1 MGAFSIGTVS
11 ALTEIITGGPG
22 NTNGPTKFGIY
33 RSGPSLEQFMGHLN
47 LEFRIGP
54 RDSRVSA
61 TQNLLSEINK
71 RPDALNILTQVI
83 EQAVDIP
90 EFLDHSEKLD
100 AVIEYLNRRLDS
112 DDYKLLKAGKR
123 YKLVRLGTDVPVTTA
138 LKEKA
143 SMLDMD
149 SVSQDFKRALKQ
161 TDSDPEGAITAAC
174 ATVESVCKC
183 ILDQMKQPYPAKQD
197 ISGLYKEIQKHLK
210 LSPGREDIS
219 QEIKQILGGLSTVVS
234 GIGTL
239 RTHAGDAHGK
249 GIKVL
254 RPDGRIARLAIHSA
268 STISL
273 FLIETWQKKKQSQ
286 P

>member
-1 MGAFSIGTVS
+1 MGIFSVQTIS

-22 NTNGPTKFGIY
+22 NSTHKSIGIY
-33 RSGPSLEQFMGHLN
+33 RSGPDLEQFMGALN
-47 LEFRIGP
+47 IEFRIGP
-54 RDSRVSA
+54 MTSRVPA
-61 TQNLLSEINK
+61 VRGVLAEINNQH
-71 RPDALNILTQVI
+71 DGLSTLTKVI
-83 EQAVDIP
+83 EQAVSISD
-90 EFLDHSEKLD
+90 FLDAPDRLI
-100 AVIEYLNRRLDS
+100 AVVEHLNSRLDIDGYELTKS
-112 DDYKLLKAGKR
+112 GKR
-123 YKLVRLGTDVPVTTA
+123 YKLSRRGNDTPLTTA

-143 SMLDMD
+143 DALDMD
-149 SVSQDFKRALKQ
+149 SASQDFERALIQ
-161 TDSDPEGAITAAC
+161 TDSDPEDAITAAC
-174 ATVESVCKC
+174 ATLESVCKC
-183 ILDQMKQPYPAKQD
+183 ILDQMYQPYPDKQD
-197 ISGLYKEIQKHLK
+197 VSGLYREIQKHLK

-219 QEIKQILGGLSTVVS
+219 QEIKQILGGLSNVAS

-273 FLIETWQKKKQSQ
+273 FLIETWQRKNQSR

>member
-1 MGAFSIGTVS
+1 MGILSVQTIS

-22 NTNGPTKFGIY
+22 NSSHKSIGIY
-33 RSGPSLEQFMGHLN
+33 RSGPSLEQFMEDLN
-47 LEFRIGP
+47 IEFHIGP
-54 RDSRVSA
+54 MMSRVPAVRS
-61 TQNLLSEINK
+61 LLVGINNQH
-71 RPDALNILTQVI
+71 DGLTTLTKVI
-83 EQAVDIP
+83 EQAVSVSD
-90 EFLDHSEKLD
+90 FLDDPDKLET
-100 AVIEYLNRRLDS
+100 VVGYLNCRLDLDGYS
-112 DDYKLLKAGKR
+112 LIKSGKR
-123 YKLVRLGTDVPVTTA
+123 YKLSRRGNDTPLTTA

-143 SMLDMD
+143 DALDMD
-149 SVSQDFKRALKQ
+149 SVTNDFERALRQ
-161 TDSDPEGAITAAC
+161 TDTDPEDAITAAC
-174 ATVESVCKC
+174 ATLESVCKC
-183 ILDQMKQPYPAKQD
+183 ILDQMKQPYPDKQD
-197 ISGLYKEIQKHLK
+197 VSGLYREIQKHLK

-219 QEIKQILGGLSTVVS
+219 QEIKQILGGLSNVAC

-273 FLIETWQKKKQSQ
+273 FLIETWQRRK